1 MASLLSKCFSLNA
14 SDVHIE
20 PLEDRLRIRYRID
33 GMLDEVFA
41 FPRSHISPIVSRIKI
56 MSNLDIAEKRIPQD
70 GRIRCLLR
78 GRKSD
83 FRVSTL
89 PGKWGEKVVLR
100 VLESDSSVL
109 NLSKLITEKSEL
121 DLIRMMSKTPYGIVV
136 VVGPTGSGKSTTL
149 YSMLSELNS
158 PGVNI
163 STVEDPV
170 EYTLDGIHQVQV
182 IRERS

>member
-1 MASLLSKCFSLNA
+1 MSK
-14 SDVHIE
+14 
-20 PLEDRLRIRYRID
+20 
-33 GMLDEVFA
+33 
-41 FPRSHISPIVSRIKI
+41 
-56 MSNLDIAEKRIPQD
+56 LDISEKRLPQD

-89 PGKWGEKVVLR
+89 PGRWGEKVVLR
-100 VLESDSSVL
+100 ALESDNSVL
-109 NLSKLITEKSEL
+109 DLSKLITEKDEFN
-121 DLIRMMSKTPYGIVV
+121 LIKNMSKSPYGIVI

-149 YSMLSELNS
+149 YSMLSALNE

-170 EYTLDGIHQVQV
+170 E
-182 IRERS
+182 